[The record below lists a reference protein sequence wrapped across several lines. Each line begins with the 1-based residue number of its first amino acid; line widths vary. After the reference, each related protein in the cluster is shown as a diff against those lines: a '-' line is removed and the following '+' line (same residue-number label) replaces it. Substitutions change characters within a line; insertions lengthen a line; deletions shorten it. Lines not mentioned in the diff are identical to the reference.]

1 MKQKRSDQLRE
12 AIEEKIAIGEY
23 PPGMRLDEAPLLAQ
37 FGVSRTPLREALIQ
51 LASLGLV
58 EIRPRRGASVAEVTP
73 HRLIEMF
80 EVMGELEA
88 MCGRLAARRMSPQE
102 HQRLLETHRACEQS
116 CKVMDPDAYY
126 YENERFHHLI
136 YEGSHNDFLT
146 EQASALHR
154 RLRPYRRLQLR
165 VRDRLPTSF
174 HEHEGIVAAIMG
186 GDADLTAQRLREH
199 VVVQGQRF
207 ADLIA
212 SLADLHRET
221 LAQAAIGGGKS
232 PRPAPIARTRR
243 TTP

>member
-88 MCGRLAARRMSPQE
+88 MCARLAARRMTEAEQKE
-102 HQRLLETHRACEQS
+102 ILAAHKACKQAADS
-116 CKVMDPDAYY
+116 KSADAYY
-126 YENERFHHLI
+126 YANEKFHFAI
-136 YEGSHNDFLT
+136 YAASHNVYLA
-146 EQASALHR
+146 EQAQALHR
-154 RLRPYRRLQLR
+154 KLRVYRRLQLR
-165 VRDRLPTSF
+165 VRDRVGNSYA
-174 HEHEGIVAAIMG
+174 EHDGVVQALLA
-186 GDADLTAQRLREH
+186 GDGELTAERLRNH
-199 VVVQGQRF
+199 VLIQGERF
-207 ADLIA
+207 GDLIS
-212 SLADLHRET
+212 SLSA
-221 LAQAAIGGGKS
+221 LAA
-232 PRPAPIARTRR
+232 
-243 TTP
+243 